1 MKKHLSFLLAVL
13 LLLSG
18 CAATPAGRLA
28 ETPESALASAE
39 KMPIPQSEPTV
50 PEATELAESAEEVTE
65 PAVTEATEATAE
77 EASHTEVPVPT
88 EPTLTEAA
96 PPETA
101 SPAPTETAPAH
112 THQYTASTVAPTCT
126 AQGYTMHTCAC
137 GDTYKDS
144 YTEALGHTYT
154 ETVVSATTEAQGY
167 TEHTCTRCG
176 DSYRDSYTPQLRW
189 DTADRVAQICSD
201 MNTYITS
208 IGLVVDPNAEGWT
221 SPQNT
226 SYYTESEFRSRLI
239 GFIDWYKS
247 EGFTNLRVTYEA
259 NGDGSYTFYVK
270 YNLVSG

>member
-1 MKKHLSFLLAVL
+1 MKKHLTFLLAVL
-13 LLLSG
+13 ILLSG
-18 CAATPAGRLA
+18 CAATPAGNLA
-28 ETPESALASAE
+28 ETPKSAIVSTE
-39 KMPIPQSEPTV
+39 EMPMPQSETTA
-50 PEATELAESAEEVTE
+50 PEATELAESTEEATE
-65 PAVTEATEATAE
+65 PAFAETTEATTE
-77 EASHTEVPVPT
+77 ETPHTE
-88 EPTLTEAA
+88 E
-96 PPETA
+96 
-101 SPAPTETAPAH
+101 PAPTEPAPTEAPPPETSSPAPAETTPAH
-112 THQYTASTVAPTCT
+112 THQYTASIVAPTCT
-126 AQGYTMHTCAC
+126 AQGYTLHTCAC

-144 YTEALGHTYT
+144 YTEALGHDYI

-176 DSYRDSYTPQLRW
+176 DSYRDCYTPQLRW

-208 IGLVVDPNAEGWT
+208 IGLTVDPNAEGWT